1 MGAPKRNARAGGRKA
16 GVPNKV
22 TREIKELA
30 QQYGAEALETLVEI
44 MRSKRAAKPAR
55 VSAANIVL
63 DRAYGKPAQA
73 IEHSGP
79 NGGPIQTE
87 DVGDELRARALAAF
101 LAKTGGKLP

>member
-1 MGAPKRNARAGGRKA
+1 MAKGFKSGGRKP
-16 GVPNKV
+16 GSKNKI
-22 TREIKELA
+22 TADIKAVAQEYGDRALRVCVAIMEDELA
-30 QQYGAEALETLVEI
+30 PQ
-44 MRSKRAAKPAR
+44 PAR
-55 VSAANIVL
+55 VSAANVVL

-73 IEHSGP
+73 MEHSGP